1 MATQPLVRSIPSTHF
16 TQGTEDGSYK
26 TKDSDGDKPAELEMT
41 ILQRRM
47 EKKKAIVIE
56 YINNKKE
63 ADLLVDVV
71 TEQKKTIHKI
81 RIF

>member
-1 MATQPLVRSIPSTHF
+1 
-16 TQGTEDGSYK
+16 
-26 TKDSDGDKPAELEMT
+26 
-41 ILQRRM
+41 M
-47 EKKKAIVIE
+47 EKDKARVIE

-63 ADLLVDVV
+63 ADLLVDVG